1 MNIMKTV
8 KTIIS
13 LAIAATSALG
23 FTACDEVDEA
33 DRYKELTKIESKR
46 NVLIED
52 FTGQM
57 CTNCPD
63 GHRTIVSLKEQYGS
77 QVIAVGIHAGIFGI
91 AEGKNPAIVG
101 LMQPEG
107 DEYAKNAGVE
117 TYPSAVID
125 RRSGALALSE
135 WASYVRTAFER
146 DCDLNIKL
154 TAKINGG
161 KIDIHSQF
169 EQSANIS
176 GKYQI
181 WVTESNIVALQ
192 IDNGKTITDYVHN
205 HVYRTSVNGTQG
217 ENISLSANVFS
228 DLNHSVD
235 IKDNWNRENLS
246 VVAFVYNEDGVVQAQ
261 ECEVEQ

>member
-1 MNIMKTV
+1 M
-8 KTIIS
+8 IS

-23 FTACDEVDEA
+23 FTACDEVDEG
-33 DRYKELTKIESKR
+33 DRFKELTKIESKR

-57 CTNCPD
+57 CRNCPD

-77 QVIAVGIHAGIFGI
+77 QVIAVGIHAGPFGI
-91 AEGKNPAIVG
+91 AEGKSPTIIG

-107 DEYAKNAGVE
+107 DEYAKNAGVV

-125 RRSGALALSE
+125 RRSGALALSSE
-135 WASYVRTAFER
+135 WASYVRKAFER
-146 DCDLNIKL
+146 ECDLNIKL
-154 TAKINGG
+154 TAKINGD

-205 HVYRTSVNGTQG
+205 HVYRASVNGTQG

-228 DLNHSVD
+228 DLNHSID
-235 IKDNWNRENLS
+235 IKDNWNKENLS